1 MKFLLDLGISEETLN
16 KIRTNNSDQL
26 LVDAEWNIDRVVDSI
41 NYLRSIGVTNIDKLL
56 INRFDIVLRGH
67 SDLER
72 VFKNLE
78 QEKIVDLI
86 NKDIK
91 YIYYLD
97 RI

>member
-1 MKFLLDLGISEETLN
+1 MKFLLDLGISEDTLE
-16 KIRTNNSDQL
+16 KIRTNNSDQM

-41 NYLRSIGVTNIDKLL
+41 NYLKNIGITNIDKLL

-67 SDLER
+67 DDLER
-72 VFKNLE
+72 TMESLE
-78 QEKIVDLI
+78 KDKIVELI

-97 RI
+97 RL